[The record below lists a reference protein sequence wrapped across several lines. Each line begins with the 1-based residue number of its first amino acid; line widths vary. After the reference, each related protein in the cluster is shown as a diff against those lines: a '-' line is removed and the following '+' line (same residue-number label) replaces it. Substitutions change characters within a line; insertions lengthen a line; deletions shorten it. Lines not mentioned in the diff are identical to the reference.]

1 MKQQL
6 INGKHFHFNNENHCI
21 NTDNDDIRGA
31 ECWFNPVAGW
41 LGGFKIEFNG
51 SLIHSSKTFVAFK
64 KRLDKLI
71 SDWHLE
77 LIDIT
82 D

>member
-1 MKQQL
+1 MKQEL
-6 INGKHFHFNNENHCI
+6 INGKHFHFSNENHCI
-21 NTDNDDIRGA
+21 NTESDDIRGA
-31 ECWFNPVAGW
+31 ECWFNPVSGW

-51 SLIHSSKTFVAFK
+51 ELIHSSKTFTAFK

-77 LIDIT
+77 VTAIT